1 MSLLKKEQFT
11 DGVLQIQSASAGN
24 MDREHLQTEN
34 RSEVGGAVPAPNP
47 RPTRPSQEGF
57 KLEAI

>member
-1 MSLLKKEQFT
+1 MSLLQKEQFT
-11 DGVLQIQSASAGN
+11 DGVLQIQSASAGH

-47 RPTRPSQEGF
+47 RPH
-57 KLEAI
+57 KA